1 MSVFHSDLFR
11 QQALIAGSWRDAADG
26 TTLAVSNPS
35 TGATLGQIPN
45 MGRAEAQQAVDAAAA
60 ALPNWRAL
68 TAAQRAALLKNWH
81 RLILE
86 NKTALAQIMT
96 AEQGKPLA
104 EAEGEIAYA
113 ASFIEWFAEQG
124 KRANGEIIPSP
135 GADKRLMVIRQGVG
149 VCAAITPWNFP
160 AAMITRKA
168 GPALAAGC
176 TMVIKPANETPFTA
190 LAMAELANQAGI
202 PQGVINVVTGQSRE
216 IGAVF
221 TGDERVRKLSF
232 TGSTEVG
239 RVLMRQCAESIKKLS
254 LELGGNAPFIVFDDA
269 DIDKAVEGALIAKFR
284 NEGQTCV
291 CVNRFYIHRA
301 IYDQFCDKFVARVA
315 ALKVG
320 DGSESDVQIG
330 PLINADA
337 GRKVQSL
344 LDDALSRGAT
354 LLTGGK
360 AHPLGGNFF
369 TPTVIG
375 DVQPGSL
382 LLQEEIFGPVLVV
395 TRFKSE
401 EEALKLANDSDY
413 GLGAAGWTRDLSR
426 AHRMSRRL
434 KAGSV
439 FVNNYNDGDMT
450 VPFGGYK
457 QSGNGRDKSLHA
469 LEKFTELKTIWIALE
484 S

>member
-168 GPALAAGC
+168 GPA
-176 TMVIKPANETPFTA
+176 
-190 LAMAELANQAGI
+190 MAELANQAGI

-284 NEGQTCV
+284 NAGQTCV

-301 IYDQFCDKFVARVA
+301 VYDQFCDKFVARVA

-382 LLQEEIFGPVLVV
+382 LLQEEIFGPVAALVKFDDEQQV
-395 TRFKSE
+395 IE
-401 EEALKLANDSDY
+401 QANNTIY
-413 GLGAAGWTRDLSR
+413 GLASYFYSNDAARIWRVSEQLEYGMVGINTGLISNEV
-426 AHRMSRRL
+426 A
-434 KAGSV
+434 
-439 FVNNYNDGDMT
+439 
-450 VPFGGYK
+450 PFGGVK
-457 QSGNGRDKSLHA
+457 QSGLGREGSEHGIEDY
-469 LEKFTELKTIWIALE
+469 LEMKYLCQGL
-484 S
+484 

>member
-1 MSVFHSDLFR
+1 MSVFHSDLFH
-11 QQALIAGSWRDAADG
+11 QQALLAGSWRDAADG

-45 MGRAEAQQAVDAAAA
+45 MERAEAQQAVDAAAA
-60 ALPNWRAL
+60 ALPGWRAF

-284 NEGQTCV
+284 NAGQTCV

-301 IYDQFCDKFVARVA
+301 VYDQFCDKFVARVA

-330 PLINADA
+330 PLINAEA
-337 GRKVQSL
+337 GRKGQSL
-344 LDDALSRGAT
+344 LDDALSRGA
-354 LLTGGK
+354 
-360 AHPLGGNFF
+360 
-369 TPTVIG
+369 
-375 DVQPGSL
+375 
-382 LLQEEIFGPVLVV
+382 
-395 TRFKSE
+395 
-401 EEALKLANDSDY
+401 
-413 GLGAAGWTRDLSR
+413 
-426 AHRMSRRL
+426 
-434 KAGSV
+434 
-439 FVNNYNDGDMT
+439 VNW
-450 VPFGGYK
+450 
-457 QSGNGRDKSLHA
+457 R
-469 LEKFTELKTIWIALE
+469 
-484 S
+484 